1 MAVKNVIFNVSAD
14 TQKAEAAL
22 NALIKQL
29 ETIKEGAKV
38 SFAQSGANVDA
49 QIKAIGDKLDK
60 FAAQNEKRNKK
71 NRDSSKKNT
80 QQEVQ
85 DVADSQGKINKQRQD
100 AWDEY
105 EQQNKKNQQKQI
117 ESANKTF
124 AAQPNPEELKQKQI
138 KELFEAREKEEKQR
152 QAQQT
157 QMLNKE
163 LVEYKSILVG
173 KQAANKITKDQAEK
187 DFKDARKKQKDFDQQ
202 AKKDA
207 AETAK
212 AERQR
217 IAEEK
222 RINAER
228 RREENE
234 QRSRDAK
241 AEAARLRAERATQR
255 FNEGTRR
262 RGDAK
267 GQDYG
272 ALGNQINFISRA
284 VANSSSNF
292 VRFQNVV
299 ARTGV
304 ALGAI
309 TIGAGIA
316 TLGRQAIEA
325 AKNFEV
331 LRVSFTTLLG
341 NAVTADQKIKELR
354 TFAAE
359 TPFTVEETFKSSRIL
374 LGYGIAANE
383 LLGTLRTLGDVAGG
397 TGAPLERLALVFGQ
411 VRAAGRLY
419 GQDLLQLINAG
430 FNPLNEISQNT
441 GKSVRE
447 LRDEMRKGNIS
458 FEEVNDAFITA
469 TSSGGRFYGL
479 TQALSQTTAG
489 QISKL
494 KDEWQSLSIQIGQG
508 LLPVFNVLVGALRKV
523 IEGLAALPKFI
534 EDNRKSLSL
543 LVPLTI
549 FLAST
554 FFKIAQYRALVT
566 ARLIVGANVTRIA
579 AAAQAILNGV
589 TATGSTIYQ
598 LFTGRITA
606 ATAVTKG
613 FTGAQNALNLAIKK
627 SPIGFFVSLLTLAA
641 TTFFAFRES
650 IDEANDGFINTQEAF
665 NEVKDISAKKSKE
678 EVAEVNRLADAIKS
692 TTKGTQERTAA
703 IDEFNKKYKT
713 TLSDE
718 KEEVV
723 LLGQL
728 TNNVDKLT
736 TSIEGLARVEGIKEV
751 TKKLYA
757 QFAGLEGDLGQ
768 LFRDAAKQ
776 GYKINY
782 LIDTKEFQK
791 QLPEISA
798 LTEKSVQELN
808 KNIPKFI
815 ARPQGA
821 RPPQFGF
828 GSVKDSEELSIYSTA
843 VKGVTDAWRN
853 FGEIVGFVNTPFED
867 LQQKINNTL
876 KGLIDTKGIIGSFN
890 QELLQQAPPAPYDEE
905 AQAKLD
911 DAIKRRQKSLE
922 DIDDILNRI
931 KKNSEDIRKID
942 INFYPAETFEE
953 ELERLKQIDKIN
965 EETVNRE
972 IDRERK
978 KIKQENDNTK
988 EILEIQ
994 NKRAKAVTDTE
1005 NARAKGQDVKNLE
1018 NYIVDLDEALK
1029 VEYQIRDNAN
1039 KLLDKLEEV
1048 RDQEQLKR
1056 LKEFQIQYNAIEKKG
1071 LEERAKNI
1079 RELRGINEDKEIN
1092 KFEREIKEL
1101 ERLRDISIGFF
1112 DDVFEVNPRN
1122 LKDVRELRKLAKDI
1136 IDGKPTTYGN
1146 AIKERTGDLTVELGI
1161 QKKREQDKALNQYL
1175 FDVSLFGKT
1184 KEEKAVLYARYTEKL
1199 TEIDN
1204 KYDDK
1209 YREVR
1214 QEGIDA
1220 EEDARQKSLK
1230 IIEEDK
1236 LKRLQAIDE
1245 LKNAVLD
1252 FSKTFSDAQVA
1263 QTEAAISAQE
1273 KRVAAA
1279 EKIAEKGNAEILETE
1294 QKKLDALNKQRAD
1307 FVRQQQSL
1315 AAIEITANAAIAVA
1329 KAAADG
1335 GAAAPF
1341 TIAATLVA
1349 LAAGLVTARAQA
1361 QAALSGFAEGGY
1373 TGDGGKF
1380 QPAGM
1385 VHKGEFVITAEK
1397 TRKFRPLLESIHSG
1411 RIPNLGK
1418 GLAEKMVVI
1427 NNRST
1432 DEKLSKIEKAIR
1444 EQNGLNLSIDERG
1457 INGIVSRL
1465 SYKEQRIR
1473 NRAK

>member
-60 FAAQNEKRNKK
+60 FVAQNEKRNKK
-71 NRDSSKKNT
+71 SRESSKKNT

-85 DVADSQGKINKQRQD
+85 DVADSQDKINKQRQD
-100 AWDEY
+100 AWAAY
-105 EQQNKKNQQKQI
+105 EEQNKKNQQKQI
-117 ESANKTF
+117 ESANKAF

-138 KELFEAREKEEKQR
+138 KELFEAREREEKQR

-163 LVEYKSILVG
+163 LVEYKSVLVG
-173 KQAANKITKDQAEK
+173 KQAANKITKEQAEK

-202 AKKDA
+202 SKNAA
-207 AETAK
+207 AEAAK
-212 AERQR
+212 VERQR

-222 RINAER
+222 RLNAEK

-234 QRSRDAK
+234 QRSKDAK

-255 FNEGTRR
+255 FNEATRR
-262 RGDAK
+262 RGEAK

-508 LLPVFNVLVGALRKV
+508 LLPVFNVLVSALRKV

-534 EDNRKSLSL
+534 EDNRKSLSI

-566 ARLIVGANVTRIA
+566 ARLILGANATRIA
-579 AAAQAILNGV
+579 ATAQAILNGV

-598 LFTGRITA
+598 VFTGRITA

-613 FTGAQNALNLAIKK
+613 FTGAQNALNVAIKK

-678 EVAEVNRLADAIKS
+678 EVAEVNRLADAIRS

-782 LIDTKEFQK
+782 FLDTKEFQK
-791 QLPEISA
+791 QLPEIA
-798 LTEKSVQELN
+798 TLTEKGIQDINNSIGKLET
-808 KNIPKFI
+808 IPL
-815 ARPQGA
+815 GL
-821 RPPQFGF
+821 
-828 GSVKDSEELSIYSTA
+828 VKDERGFLRQQTVVETVVGRVSN
-843 VKGVTDAWRN
+843 AWTS
-853 FGEIVGFVNTPFED
+853 FGNAIGLVDTPFGK
-867 LQQKINNTL
+867 LQKRINDTL
-876 KGLIDTKGIIGSFN
+876 KGLVDTKAIIGSFN
-890 QELLQQAPPAPYDEE
+890 QELLNQAPPAPYDEE

-931 KKNSEDIRKID
+931 RKNSEDIRKID

-953 ELERLKQIDKIN
+953 ELERLKQIDRIN

-978 KIKQENDNTK
+978 KIKQENDNTE
-988 EILEIQ
+988 EILELQ

-1039 KLLDKLEEV
+1039 NLLGQLEKV

-1079 RELRGINEDKEIN
+1079 RELRSINEDKEIN

-1112 DDVFEVNPRN
+1112 DNVFEVDPKN

-1209 YREVR
+1209 YREVA
-1214 QEGIDA
+1214 QEGTDA
-1220 EEDARQKSLK
+1220 EEAARQKSLK

-1294 QKKLDALNKQRAD
+1294 QKKLDALNKQRAE
-1307 FVRQQQSL
+1307 FVRQQQSI

-1385 VHKGEFVITAEK
+1385 VHKGEFVINAEK

>member
-29 ETIKEGAKV
+29 EAIKEGAKV

-49 QIKAIGDKLDK
+49 QIKSISDKLDK
-60 FAAQNEKRNKK
+60 FAAQNEKRTKK
-71 NRDSSKKNT
+71 SRESSKKIAQQEIQDVSNT
-80 QQEVQ
+80 QAQ
-85 DVADSQGKINKQRQD
+85 INKEREN
-100 AWDEY
+100 AWAEY
-105 EQQNKKNQQKQI
+105 DKQNQNNNKKVLQA
-117 ESANKTF
+117 ANK
-124 AAQPNPEELKQKQI
+124 ALESQPNAEEEKQKQL
-138 KELFEAREKEEKQR
+138 KALWEERDKQEKRRQTEQR
-152 QAQQT
+152 

-163 LVEYKSILVG
+163 LSDYKSVLVG
-173 KQAANKITKDQAEK
+173 KAAADKITREQASN
-187 DFKDARKKQKDFDQQ
+187 DFKDARRKQNEFNQQ
-202 AKKDA
+202 AK
-207 AETAK
+207 
-212 AERQR
+212 
-217 IAEEK
+217 
-222 RINAER
+222 NAEAQAQR
-228 RREENE
+228 EDTQRRAEKKAADAKERREENE

-241 AEAARLRAERATQR
+241 AEAARLRAERETR
-255 FNEGTRR
+255 KFNEANRR
-262 RGDAK
+262 RAEAK

-272 ALGNQINFISRA
+272 TLGNQINFISRA
-284 VANSSSNF
+284 VANSSTNF
-292 VRFQNVV
+292 VRLQNVV

-304 ALGAI
+304 ALGAV

-458 FEEVNDAFITA
+458 FEQVNDAFITA

-508 LLPVFNVLVGALRKV
+508 LLPVFNVLVSALRKV

-534 EDNRKSLSL
+534 EDNRKALSI
-543 LVPLTI
+543 LVPLSLY
-549 FLAST
+549 LATT

-566 ARLIVGANVTRIA
+566 ARLIVGANATRIA

-589 TATGSTIYQ
+589 TATGSTIFQ
-598 LFTGRITA
+598 LFTGKISA

-613 FTGAQNALNLAIKK
+613 FTGAQNALNVAIKK

-665 NEVKDISAKKSKE
+665 NQVKQISAKRSAE
-678 EVAEVNRLADAIKS
+678 EVAEVNNLADAIKR

-718 KEEVV
+718 KEEIE
-723 LLGQL
+723 LLNQID
-728 TNNVDKLT
+728 TSVQKVT
-736 TSIEGLARVEGIKEV
+736 TSINELARAEGIREVRKE
-751 TKKLYA
+751 LYK
-757 QFAGLEGDLGQ
+757 QFAELGGDLAAA
-768 LFRDAAKQ
+768 LRDAAKTGKPLSQ
-776 GYKINY
+776 VF
-782 LIDTKEFQK
+782 DVEEARKE
-791 QLPEISA
+791 LPEIYDLSKQA
-798 LTEKSVQELN
+798 VDSLN
-808 KNIPKFI
+808 TLSSKNRFKLVPFDASGFARDKTTIEAYRDAFI
-815 ARPQGA
+815 NLGQN
-821 RPPQFGF
+821 
-828 GSVKDSEELSIYSTA
+828 L
-843 VKGVTDAWRN
+843 GVV
-853 FGEIVGFVNTPFED
+853 ESPFEK
-867 LQQKINNTL
+867 LQNRINGIL
-876 KGLIDTKGIIGSFN
+876 KGLIETKGIIGSFN
-890 QELLQQAPPAPYDEE
+890 LELEKATPSAPYDEE
-905 AQAKLD
+905 AESKVE
-911 DAIKRRQKSLE
+911 DAIKRRKKSLE

-978 KIKQENDNTK
+978 KIKEENDNT
-988 EILEIQ
+988 EQILELQ

-1005 NARAKGQDVKNLE
+1005 KARGEGKDVKNLE
-1018 NYIVDLDEALK
+1018 NYILDLDDALK
-1029 VEYQIRDNAN
+1029 VEYEIRNNAN
-1039 KLLDKLEEV
+1039 ILLNKLEEV
-1048 RDQEQLKR
+1048 REQEQLKR

-1079 RELRGINEDKEIN
+1079 RELRSINEN
-1092 KFEREIKEL
+1092 KDIKRFDREIQEL
-1101 ERLRDISIGFF
+1101 ERLRDISIGFI
-1112 DDVFEVNPRN
+1112 DDAFKVDPKNFND
-1122 LKDVRELRKLAKDI
+1122 LKELRKIAQDI
-1136 IDGKPTTYGN
+1136 LEGKPTSFGL
-1146 AIKERTGDLTVELGI
+1146 AIKERTGDLTLALGL
-1161 QKKREQDKALNQYL
+1161 QQKREEEAAYNQYL
-1175 FDVSLFGKT
+1175 YDISLWGKT
-1184 KEEKAVLYARYTEKL
+1184 KEEKAIIYARYTEKL

-1204 KYDDK
+1204 KYKDK
-1209 YREVR
+1209 YGEIT
-1214 QEGIDA
+1214 QEGFDA
-1220 EEDARQKSLK
+1220 EENARQQALDLV
-1230 IIEEDK
+1230 EQDK
-1236 LKRLQAIDE
+1236 QKRLQAIED

-1252 FSKTFSDAQVA
+1252 FSKAFADAQVA
-1263 QTEAAISAQE
+1263 QADAAIAAQE
-1273 KRVAAA
+1273 RRVAAA
-1279 EKIAEKGNAEILETE
+1279 EKIAEKGNAALLELE
-1294 QKKLDALNKQRAD
+1294 KKRLDALNNEKAKYL
-1307 FVRQQQSL
+1307 RQQQNFAVL
-1315 AAIEITANAAIAVA
+1315 EVAINSAIAIS
-1329 KAAADG
+1329 KAAAEG
-1335 GAAAPF
+1335 GPAAPF
-1341 TIAATLVA
+1341 TIAAVLFA
-1349 LAAGLVTARAQA
+1349 LAAGLAQA
-1361 QAALSGFAEGGY
+1361 RIQAQSVNSFAKGGY
-1373 TGDGGKF
+1373 TGDGAQF
-1380 QPAGM
+1380 QEAGI
-1385 VHKGEFVITAEK
+1385 VHKGEFVVNAQK
-1397 TRKFRPLLESIHSG
+1397 TRQYRPLLEAIHAG
-1411 RIPNLGK
+1411 RNPKALQSVQDRVI
-1418 GLAEKMVVI
+1418 VV
-1427 NNRST
+1427 NSKST
-1432 DEKLSKIEKAIR
+1432 DERLERVERAIMNQKGLS
-1444 EQNGLNLSIDERG
+1444 LSIDERG
-1457 INGIVSRL
+1457 INGIVTNL
-1465 SYKEQRIR
+1465 QYKEQRLR
-1473 NRAK
+1473 NKAR

>member
-29 ETIKEGAKV
+29 EAIKEGAKV

-49 QIKAIGDKLDK
+49 QIKSISDKLDK
-60 FAAQNEKRNKK
+60 FAAQNEKRAKK
-71 NRDSSKKNT
+71 SRESSKKIA

-85 DVADSQGKINKQRQD
+85 DVSNTQAQINKQREQ
-100 AWDEY
+100 AWAQY
-105 EQQNKKNQQKQI
+105 EKQTENNNKKVLDA
-117 ESANKTF
+117 ANK
-124 AAQPNPEELKQKQI
+124 ALASQPNAEEEKQKQL
-138 KELFEAREKEEKQR
+138 KALWEERDKEEKRRQTEQR
-152 QAQQT
+152 Q
-157 QMLNKE
+157 MLSKE
-163 LVEYKSILVG
+163 LSDYKSVLVG
-173 KQAANKITKDQAEK
+173 KAAADKITREQASN
-187 DFKDARKKQKDFDQQ
+187 DFKDARRKQNEFNQQ
-202 AKKDA
+202 AKNAQAQVEREERQRRAEKRAADA
-207 AETAK
+207 AE
-212 AERQR
+212 
-217 IAEEK
+217 
-222 RINAER
+222 R
-228 RREENE
+228 RAENE

-241 AEAARLRAERATQR
+241 AERERLRAERETR
-255 FNEGTRR
+255 KFNEANRR
-262 RGDAK
+262 RAEAK

-272 ALGNQINFISRA
+272 VLGNQINFISRA
-284 VANSSSNF
+284 VANSSTNF
-292 VRFQNVV
+292 VRFQNIV

-304 ALGAI
+304 ALGAVS
-309 TIGAGIA
+309 IGAGIA

-331 LRVSFTTLLG
+331 LKVSFTTLLG

-458 FEEVNDAFITA
+458 FEQVNDAFITA

-508 LLPVFNVLVGALRKV
+508 LLPVFNVLVSALRKV

-534 EDNRKSLSL
+534 EDNRKALSI
-543 LVPLTI
+543 LVPLSLY
-549 FLAST
+549 LATT
-554 FFKIAQYRALVT
+554 FFRIAQLRALVT
-566 ARLIVGANVTRIA
+566 ARLIVGANATRIA

-589 TATGSTIYQ
+589 TATGSTIFQ

-665 NEVKDISAKKSKE
+665 NKVKEISAKRSAD
-678 EVAEVNRLADAIKS
+678 EVAEVNNLADAIKR

-718 KEEVV
+718 KEEID
-723 LLGQL
+723 LLNQID
-728 TNNVDKLT
+728 TSVQKVT
-736 TSIEGLARVEGIKEV
+736 TSINELARAEGIREVRKE
-751 TKKLYA
+751 LYK
-757 QFAGLEGDLGQ
+757 QFAELGGDLAAA
-768 LFRDAAKQ
+768 LREAAKE
-776 GYKINY
+776 GKPLSN
-782 LIDTKEFQK
+782 LFDVEDARK
-791 QLPEISA
+791 QLPEISDLSKQAVDSLNTIAKTNA
-798 LTEKSVQELN
+798 LKPRFMFEKKPIEAYRDA
-808 KNIPKFI
+808 FI
-815 ARPQGA
+815 SLGQSLGL
-821 RPPQFGF
+821 
-828 GSVKDSEELSIYSTA
+828 VE
-843 VKGVTDAWRN
+843 
-853 FGEIVGFVNTPFED
+853 TPFEK
-867 LQQKINNTL
+867 LQNKINGLL
-876 KGLIDTKGIIGSFN
+876 KGLIETKGIIGSFN
-890 QELLQQAPPAPYDEE
+890 LELEKATPTAPYDEE
-905 AQAKLD
+905 GQNKLE
-911 DAIKRRQKSLE
+911 DAIKRRKKSLE

-978 KIKQENDNTK
+978 KIKEENDNT
-988 EILEIQ
+988 EQIVELQ
-994 NKRAKAVTDTE
+994 NKRAKAVADTE
-1005 NARAKGQDVKNLE
+1005 KARGEGKDVKNLE

-1029 VEYQIRDNAN
+1029 VEYDIRNNAN

-1079 RELRGINEDKEIN
+1079 RELRSIQEDREIN
-1092 KFEREIKEL
+1092 KFDREIKEL

-1112 DDVFEVNPRN
+1112 DDVFNVDPKN
-1122 LKDVRELRKLAKDI
+1122 LKDVRELRKIAKDI
-1136 IDGKPTTYGN
+1136 IAGKPTSFGN
-1146 AIKERTGDLTVELGI
+1146 ALKERTGDLTLELGL
-1161 QKKREQDKALNQYL
+1161 QQKREEEKAYNQYL
-1175 FDVSLFGKT
+1175 YDISIWGKT
-1184 KEEKAVLYARYTEKL
+1184 KEEKAIIYARYSDKL

-1204 KYDDK
+1204 KYKDK
-1209 YREVR
+1209 YAEIS
-1214 QEGIDA
+1214 QEGFDA
-1220 EEDARQKSLK
+1220 EENARQQSLDL
-1230 IIEEDK
+1230 IEKDK
-1236 LKRLQAIDE
+1236 EKRLQAIDE

-1252 FSKTFSDAQVA
+1252 FSKTFADAQIA
-1263 QTEAAISAQE
+1263 QADAAIAAQE
-1273 KRVAAA
+1273 RRVSAA
-1279 EKIAEKGNAEILETE
+1279 EKIAEKGNANILEIE
-1294 QKKLDALNKQRAD
+1294 QKKLDALNKQRAE

-1329 KAAADG
+1329 KAAAEG

-1349 LAAGLVTARAQA
+1349 LAAGLITARAQA

-1380 QPAGM
+1380 QPAGV
-1385 VHKGEFVITAEK
+1385 VHKGEFVINADK

-1411 RIPNLGK
+1411 RMPNLGK
-1418 GLAEKMVVI
+1418 GLAENMVVV

-1444 EQNGLNLSIDERG
+1444 EQTGLNLSIDERG